1 MHERVLELLARVFG
15 RPRSELPD
23 DASTETLADWD
34 SLRQLE
40 LMLELEL
47 EFGVHVPAEAMTEL
61 QSVEAIEEFL
71 AERGAG

>member
-1 MHERVLELLARVFG
+1 MHERVLEALARVFG
-15 RPRSELPD
+15 CPQSDIPE
-23 DASTETLADWD
+23 DASTATLADWD

-61 QSVEAIEEFL
+61 QSVAEIEEFL
-71 AERGAG
+71 AERGVG